1 MRTLVIASDYPWPED
16 SGSKIRLAMMLRG
29 LRRAGPT
36 ELVSIVSRFRSD
48 FDPPD
53 PALGLAKVGRVAFD
67 NRPASGVKVLPTLWH
82 ASMPLGLPWQDWMT
96 VQRALARFMSG
107 RYDLI
112 WFSGPRPWAL
122 AGLPSLAPTVLDL
135 EDLEDEKILARLS
148 TPPPPGQGPVPR
160 ARRGLSN
167 AVAHEEVR
175 RWRRL
180 QRRAAGQGST
190 VVVCSRLDADRAR
203 ANGVAHV
210 EVIPNGYRTVQRP
223 VGREVVGSPPTVL
236 FQGLLRYPPNI
247 EAAKLLAYKF
257 GPALRAVI
265 PDAEIRLVGAHHP
278 ELAVL
283 HDPPSIAVVGR
294 VPDITTELARADV
307 VVVPVRYGSGTRLKI
322 LEAFAHRVPVVSTS
336 LGAEG
341 IGVQD
346 GVHLLIG
353 DTVSALVSACTR
365 LLQDPRLRRSIADNA
380 HALFLDH
387 FRSEAIEEKVEAVA
401 RDTAGRQGSDR
412 SGRRW

>member
-1 MRTLVIASDYPWPED
+1 
-16 SGSKIRLAMMLRG
+16 
-29 LRRAGPT
+29 
-36 ELVSIVSRFRSD
+36 
-48 FDPPD
+48 
-53 PALGLAKVGRVAFD
+53 
-67 NRPASGVKVLPTLWH
+67 
-82 ASMPLGLPWQDWMT
+82 

-112 WFSGPRPWAL
+112 WFSGPRPWVL

-148 TPPPPGQGPVPR
+148 VPAPPGQGPVPR

-167 AVAHEEVR
+167 AVANEEIR

-180 QRRAAGQGST
+180 QRRAADQGST
-190 VVVCSRLDADRAR
+190 IAVCSRLDADRAR

-210 EVIPNGYRTVQRP
+210 KVIRNGYRTVKHP
-223 VGREVVGSPPTVL
+223 VGREVAGSPPTVL

-247 EAAKLLAYKF
+247 EAAQLLAHEI
-257 GPALRAVI
+257 GPALRASL

-283 HDPPSIAVVGR
+283 HDPPRVTVVGR
-294 VPDITTELARADV
+294 VPDITAELARADV

-341 IGVQD
+341 LGTQD

-353 DTVSALVSACTR
+353 DTVPALASACAR
-365 LLQDPRLRRSIADNA
+365 LLQDPLLRRSIADNA
-380 HALFLDH
+380 HALFLDRY
-387 FRSEAIEEKVEAVA
+387 RSEAIEEEVEKVA
-401 RDTAGRQGSDR
+401 REAADR
-412 SGRRW
+412 PRPDRRARPS